1 MKKKFLFS
9 MVLVLSTLTFFSCS
23 KEDAVDEP
31 SGGKEV
37 TETYAAV
44 SISFPQ
50 TMQLRSADPL
60 AANTLESTVTT
71 IGVYVVD
78 DLSGFMHKGHFSSS
92 QFTKDPLDEKYRLTA
107 AVKTTTGAKTIY
119 VVLNPAT
126 TLHNSIN
133 AGLLG
138 DSPINGT
145 AEPDFVSASD
155 LIMSSVAGVSATLT
169 VQTETAALGTPLGI
183 TVQRNTA
190 KVAVKKKNAVI
201 DVVGGS
207 VNDLKFALLVE
218 AKKSYLIQQGGN
230 LYTSV
235 QTPGQNISP
244 ITTINDYFTKV
255 ATPTNWKNI
264 NENAIANNS
273 LTGFY
278 TLENVNTTKVVGNTT
293 AAIIK
298 AQFTPTSNTVV
309 VGYAADQTRT
319 LGSITP
325 GQSFYV
331 KKSDY
336 TFWSEQ
342 GYADALANGFTAAHF
357 SKKYDNGTSYYRI
370 WVQDGNNN
378 IGVLR
383 NNYYVL
389 NVNKITGP
397 GLPYVPGVDPDD
409 PSNPEDP
416 DKPIDEDTYI
426 SVEVTVLPWDV
437 QTTDHDL

>member
-1 MKKKFLFS
+1 MKKNLLFS
-9 MVLVLSTLTFFSCS
+9 IVLILSTLTFFSCS
-23 KEDAVDEP
+23 KDDAVDEP

-37 TETYAAV
+37 ETYAAV

-50 TMQLRSADPL
+50 NMQLRAADPS
-60 AANTLESTVTT
+60 AANTLESTVTS

-78 DLSGFMHKGHFSSS
+78 DLSGFIHKGLFTSG
-92 QFTKDPLDEKYRLTA
+92 QFTKDPMNDKYTLSA

-138 DSPINGT
+138 DNPIDGT
-145 AEPDFVSASD
+145 AEPDFVSASE
-155 LIMSSVAGVSATLT
+155 LIMSSVAGATATLT
-169 VQTETAALGTPLGI
+169 VQTETAALSTPLSI

-190 KVAVKKKNAVI
+190 KVAVKKKNAVV

-230 LYTSV
+230 TYTSV
-235 QTPGQNISP
+235 KTPGQNISP
-244 ITTINDYFTKV
+244 IATINNYFTKV
-255 ATPTNWKNI
+255 ATPGTWKAV
-264 NENAIANNS
+264 NENTIANNS

-298 AQFTPTSNTVV
+298 AQFTPASNTVI

-331 KKSDY
+331 KKSDF

-342 GYADALANGFTAAHF
+342 GYADALANGFTDAHF
-357 SKKYDNGTSYYRI
+357 SKKYENGTSYYRI

-378 IGVLR
+378 IGLLR

-389 NVNKITGP
+389 NINKITGP
-397 GLPYVPGVDPDD
+397 GLPYVPGVDPED
-409 PSNPEDP
+409 PTNPEDP

-437 QTTDHDL
+437 ETTDHDL